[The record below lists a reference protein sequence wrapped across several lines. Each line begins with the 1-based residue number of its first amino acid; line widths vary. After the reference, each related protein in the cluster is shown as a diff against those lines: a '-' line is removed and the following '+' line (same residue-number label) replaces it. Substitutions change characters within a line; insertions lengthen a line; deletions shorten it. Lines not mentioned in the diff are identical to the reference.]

1 MSVAD
6 LEVELARWRGSEA
19 GPSNA
24 QRLSIDE
31 ALAYRNAGNIPD
43 AHERS
48 LRLVLEIKDP
58 SDLSRL
64 DSKRLEFE
72 PDYHEAPSWR
82 RQGSLPVNVVPLRPP
97 EVRGPASSPWWEQ
110 PELARLED
118 EWTVHGTVEGLSV
131 PAEYRSFV
139 YKTVLALK
147 AGGRD
152 VTLGS
157 LLDSLAR
164 WMSPEDLGR
173 LETALRR
180 ANPSP

>member
-6 LEVELARWRGSEA
+6 LEIELARWRGSQSR
-19 GPSNA
+19 PSNA

-31 ALAYRNAGNIPD
+31 ALAYRNSGNLPD
-43 AHERS
+43 HLGRT
-48 LRLVLEIKDP
+48 LRLVFEIKDP

-82 RQGSLPVNVVPLRPP
+82 RAGSVPVNVVPLRPP
-97 EVRGPASSPWWEQ
+97 EVTGPATSNWWDQ

-118 EWTVHGTVEGLSV
+118 AWSTDGTVAGLKI

-139 YKTVLALK
+139 YKTVLALQ
-147 AGGRD
+147 AGGRE
-152 VTLGS
+152 VTLQA

-164 WMSPEDLGR
+164 WMSPEDLAV
-173 LETALRR
+173 LESALRQE
-180 ANPSP
+180 NPGA